1 MLPRC
6 VFLVL
11 PAKIFSLSVVF
22 RCVCVTG
29 LHGSGWLKVCA
40 CLLHISRRCPL
51 HWGFSFSFFSP
62 FLCKSS
68 KLHKG
73 HIFSSSTTFF
83 SAAKQFFWQTLTQ
96 THARTS
102 ATLKYTSSSYDD
114 ASTSF
119 LSRRSLSHNRV
130 KHPTMALLHKLWSRF
145 LCGLHFPLLV
155 TVVIVVVVVV
165 LLLLFLFVFRKRFL
179 DFLDRN
185 EVFVHCNDVYTCW
198 RPTLVATLKK
208 WNVVL
213 FFFLLLSAIRFLLLF
228 S

>member
-1 MLPRC
+1 MR
-6 VFLVL
+6 VFYTFQGVVL
-11 PAKIFSLSVVF
+11 YI
-22 RCVCVTG
+22 G
-29 LHGSGWLKVCA
+29 GSRFL
-40 CLLHISRRCPL
+40 
-51 HWGFSFSFFSP
+51 FFSFFVQEQQIAQRTH
-62 FLCKSS
+62 FFFF
-68 KLHKG
+68 HN
-73 HIFSSSTTFF
+73 FF
-83 SAAKQFFWQTLTQ
+83 SAAKQFFCQTLTQ
-96 THARTS
+96 TYARTS

-130 KHPTMALLHKLWSRF
+130 KHPTMALLHKLWSRS

-155 TVVIVVVVVV
+155 TVVVVVVV
-165 LLLLFLFVFRKRFL
+165 LLLLFVFRKRFL

-213 FFFLLLSAIRFLLLF
+213 FFFLFLSAIRFLLLF